1 EFEKHLTALSDRENG
16 RQAQEAAEMEKEL
29 KSLAERKDMIENHIF
44 KGKQKLDEFMEQMN
58 WDKQTMD
65 VFLEESA
72 RKDEDTMAI
81 IKYAQQDEQKI
92 KSLTLAIEKKTLEAK
107 EKQRALVK
115 ESTETL
121 SAQIALDKTT
131 ENLQQA
137 HLEAQQL
144 IHQWENTIKQMMQRD
159 EDMQQ
164 CALQVAQLN
173 QAMRERNATVT
184 ERKNLLD
191 TQRSNNKETERKI
204 TLTNRQ
210 GAKLRQDLKEQESNC
225 SRLQDELNTCKNTL
239 DRTTSDVESLTSQ
252 ISRMKKDIQDKNDKQ
267 ARAYNAA
274 LDEKLK
280 VVTQTALSEEERA
293 AQMDQFLKDEEQAIK
308 DLDVQLRDCRE
319 ELLHHKERL
328 QAVKTK
334 EKDFISQV
342 SKSKS
347 TINSLESQLR
357 KLEQDLIRHQMTIS
371 DQMIFLKTKLAKL
384 KGDVNQEEK
393 KMLDRKL
400 AELTEE
406 LEEKKK
412 KAKVLTDTLKEAEVD
427 LMLRCTI
434 LPFYESHLT
443 YCICLSLENKVEH
456 QMLKI
461 QVKRVRDL
469 LYSKA
474 DNVLSLEKRLLQLQ
488 TTMKEREDEIKV
500 YKEMLSQQ
508 LKISEQ
514 ERQKL
519 SAELS
524 EKLSK
529 IDTMKKCFEIVS
541 LSMAPPEEEE
551 AKSQA
556 YYITKAAQEKEELRR
571 KGDELDATIHKV
583 ELENKA
589 LENTI
594 QLFNNSNSAFRQS
607 LNKVNESSMYER
619 VDGMTPN
626 QQLKSPPYH
635 QEVLCHFFLFR
646 SNIENKH
653 ALVSK
658 MNEEVT
664 SQQEKIDRASKQ
676 FSKLTKEVRSA
687 KGTKGET
694 FEEKDIKLRELKE
707 FIKNVDRMLNEAWEG
722 NPDLRSVM
730 EKYFLQ
736 ASLSLPSP
744 SPTPA
749 SQRSSKTSSPRC
761 STSFRS
767 GFISSASPRTAAPH
781 SPTLKTVELS
791 LDLTATSP
799 PLTTSRC
806 SSSASSS
813 SSSRKSKKL

>member
-1 EFEKHLTALSDRENG
+1 MSSTNTALPDTGWDEHFAIPEPNAENKALLEEIRRKEMELLELEHMLERNKDHKKIMTEYLKNAKQELDNTEQALCKAKEREEEFEKHLTALSDRENG

-29 KSLAERKDMIENHIF
+29 KSLAERKDMIEQNHIF

-121 SAQIALDKTT
+121 SAQKQIALDKTT

-164 CALQVAQLN
+164 CAL
-173 QAMRERNATVT
+173 MRERNATVT

-225 SRLQDELNTCKNTL
+225 SRLQDE

-252 ISRMKKDIQDKNDKQ
+252 ISRMKKDIQDLRQ

-371 DQMIFLKTKLAKL
+371 DQ

-412 KAKVLTDTLKEAEVD
+412 DDIRSLRKEIEKSEAQKRDLSSKVEEFLLIRNTSEKELKTLR
-427 LMLRCTI
+427 LRKQQ
-434 LPFYESHLT
+434 
-443 YCICLSLENKVEH
+443 ENKVEH

-519 SAELS
+519 AELS

-556 YYITKAAQEKEELRR
+556 YYITKLQAAQEKEELRR

-607 LNKVNESSMYER
+607 LNKVNESPMY
-619 VDGMTPN
+619 
-626 QQLKSPPYH
+626 
-635 QEVLCHFFLFR
+635 
-646 SNIENKH
+646 
-653 ALVSK
+653 
-658 MNEEVT
+658 
-664 SQQEKIDRASKQ
+664 QEKV
-676 FSKLTKEVRSA
+676 KLEGQLNV
-687 KGTKGET
+687 GQET
-694 FEEKDIKLRELKE
+694 LNYMKRQIQELQQ
-707 FIKNVDRMLNEAWEG
+707 D
-722 NPDLRSVM
+722 
-730 EKYFLQ
+730 
-736 ASLSLPSP
+736 
-744 SPTPA
+744 
-749 SQRSSKTSSPRC
+749 
-761 STSFRS
+761 
-767 GFISSASPRTAAPH
+767 
-781 SPTLKTVELS
+781 
-791 LDLTATSP
+791 
-799 PLTTSRC
+799 
-806 SSSASSS
+806 
-813 SSSRKSKKL
+813 

>member
-1 EFEKHLTALSDRENG
+1 MSSTNTALPDTGWDEHFAIPEPNAENKALLEEIRRKEMELLELEHMLERNKDHKKIMTEYLKNAKQELDNTEQALCKAKEREEEFEKHLTALSDRENG

-29 KSLAERKDMIENHIF
+29 KSLAERKDMIEQNHIF

-65 VFLEESA
+65 AFLEESA

-121 SAQIALDKTT
+121 SAQKQIALDKTT

-164 CALQVAQLN
+164 CALVAQLN

-225 SRLQDELNTCKNTL
+225 SRLQDE

-252 ISRMKKDIQDKNDKQ
+252 ISRMKKDIQD
-267 ARAYNAA
+267 AYNAA

-319 ELLHHKERL
+319 ELLHQKERL

-371 DQMIFLKTKLAKL
+371 DQ

-412 KAKVLTDTLKEAEVD
+412 DDIRSLRKEIEKSEAQKRDLSSKVEELLLIRNTSEKELKTLRLQKQQ
-427 LMLRCTI
+427 
-434 LPFYESHLT
+434 
-443 YCICLSLENKVEH
+443 ENKVEH

-519 SAELS
+519 AELS

-556 YYITKAAQEKEELRR
+556 YYITKLQAAQEKEELRR

-583 ELENKA
+583 ELENRA

-607 LNKVNESSMYER
+607 LNKVNESPMYQDKVKLEGQLNVGQETLNYKKR
-619 VDGMTPN
+619 QIQEL
-626 QQLKSPPYH
+626 QQ
-635 QEVLCHFFLFR
+635 
-646 SNIENKH
+646 
-653 ALVSK
+653 
-658 MNEEVT
+658 
-664 SQQEKIDRASKQ
+664 D
-676 FSKLTKEVRSA
+676 
-687 KGTKGET
+687 
-694 FEEKDIKLRELKE
+694 
-707 FIKNVDRMLNEAWEG
+707 
-722 NPDLRSVM
+722 
-730 EKYFLQ
+730 
-736 ASLSLPSP
+736 
-744 SPTPA
+744 
-749 SQRSSKTSSPRC
+749 
-761 STSFRS
+761 
-767 GFISSASPRTAAPH
+767 
-781 SPTLKTVELS
+781 
-791 LDLTATSP
+791 
-799 PLTTSRC
+799 
-806 SSSASSS
+806 
-813 SSSRKSKKL
+813 

>member
-1 EFEKHLTALSDRENG
+1 MTEYLKNAKQELDNTEALCKAKEREEEFEKHLTALSDRETG
-16 RQAQEAAEMEKEL
+16 RQAQEAAKMEKEL

-65 VFLEESA
+65 AFLEESA
-72 RKDEDTMAI
+72 HKDEDTMAI
-81 IKYAQQDEQKI
+81 IKYAQQDEQRI
-92 KSLTLAIEKKTLEAK
+92 KSLTLAIEKKTLEAR
-107 EKQRALVK
+107 EKQKALVK

-137 HLEAQQL
+137 HLETQQL

-173 QAMRERNATVT
+173 QTIRERNATVT

-210 GAKLRQDLKEQESNC
+210 AAKLRQDLKEQESNC
-225 SRLQDELNTCKNTL
+225 SRLQDELNTLKNTL

-280 VVTQTALSEEERA
+280 VVTQTAFSEEERA

-328 QAVKTK
+328 QAIKTK

-357 KLEQDLIRHQMTIS
+357 KMEQDLIRHQMTIS
-371 DQMIFLKTKLAKL
+371 DQDDIRSLRKEIEKSEAQKRDLTSKVEELLLVRNTSEKELKTLRL
-384 KGDVNQEEK
+384 
-393 KMLDRKL
+393 RKQ
-400 AELTEE
+400 
-406 LEEKKK
+406 
-412 KAKVLTDTLKEAEVD
+412 
-427 LMLRCTI
+427 
-434 LPFYESHLT
+434 
-443 YCICLSLENKVEH
+443 ENKVEH
-456 QMLKI
+456 QILKI
-461 QVKRVRDL
+461 EVKRVRDL

-519 SAELS
+519 SAELG

-529 IDTMKKCFEIVS
+529 IDMMKKCFEIVS
-541 LSMAPPEEEE
+541 LSLAPPEGEEE
-551 AKSQA
+551 KSQA

-607 LNKVNESSMYER
+607 LNKVNESSPMYQEKVKLEGQLNVGEETLNYKKR
-619 VDGMTPN
+619 QIQEL
-626 QQLKSPPYH
+626 QQDI
-635 QEVLCHFFLFR
+635 QVF
-646 SNIENKH
+646 IENKH

-730 EKYFLQ
+730 ENYFLQ

-749 SQRSSKTSSPRC
+749 SQQSSKTSSPRC

-767 GFISSASPRTAAPH
+767 ASASPRTAAPH

-813 SSSRKSKKL
+813 NSRKSKKL